1 MVNNM
6 THQDTFSSKIKEF
19 IMITIGVLL
28 VVIGVYFFKF
38 PNNFSIGGVTGIAVI
53 LSNLLGNVIGSGTI
67 VLVVNLILLGLGY
80 LLLGKSF
87 GNKTAYGTILMSV
100 SLQLLEIIAPLKGPL
115 TSEPLLELSFAVIFP
130 AVGSAILFN
139 IGSSTGGTDV
149 IAMLLKKYTNLDI
162 GYALLLT
169 DFLLTIATFL
179 IFDLTTGFLS
189 ILGLLIKTTLIDGV
203 IENLNLNKY
212 FTIICED
219 PKLICTFITQKL
231 HRSATV
237 FDAKGAFTDQD
248 KKIILTVMSRAQ
260 AVQLRT
266 FIRETDPEAFLL
278 ITNTSEIIG
287 RGFRGLS

>member
-1 MVNNM
+1 M
-6 THQDTFSSKIKEF
+6 THQDTLSSKLKEF